1 MSADDSLPDD
11 VATLKAML
19 VAERAARMAA
29 QGEAQHRALLIEKLQ
44 YTIRKMRHERF
55 GQSSERGTLL
65 DQLELQLADLEE
77 DAAQAEATANGGSGS
92 GREDRG
98 AVVRAAQAGTPA
110 AARASAAGTHRLSAA
125 GDLPMLRRRDAA
137 QDRRGRDRDAGAR
150 PPPVE
155 GDPARAGE
163 VLLPLV

>member
-19 VAERAARMAA
+19 IAERAARMVA

-77 DAAQAEATANGGSGS
+77 DAAQAEATAGL
-92 GREDRG
+92 
-98 AVVRAAQAGTPA
+98 A
-110 AARASAAGTHRLSAA
+110 AAAGERIAVPSFERRKPARRP
-125 GDLPMLRRRDAA
+125 LPEHLPRERIVNPPPATCPCCEGGMLRKIGEDITEN
-137 QDRRGRDRDAGAR
+137 AGAR

-155 GDPARAGE
+155 GAPARAGE